1 MRFQITRTSAG
12 YYHEEKPCEGA
23 FVYKRERDSNLD
35 DQDRLS
41 WALEVNTLGEL
52 LQLIEKVGDSV
63 IISRACDY
71 QDGLPQ
77 IEIYDDYRE

>member
-12 YYHEEKPCEGA
+12 YYRKEKPCDGA
-23 FVYKRERDSNLD
+23 FVYKRERDTLD
-35 DQDRLS
+35 DEDRLS
-41 WALEVNTLGEL
+41 WAIEVNSLEEL
-52 LQLIEKVGDSV
+52 LQIIEKNGEPI
-63 IISRACDY
+63 IISGACNY